1 MPQLDLDSMFVVAEA
16 GPLLDKVAEAVPADV
31 SKRLMKLQ
39 QDIGLEI
46 DHEITGAPLSGPG
59 EGPESAAL
67 LAAYQPVTLARLNVF
82 HECVAELPAGEL
94 RNQVAEIASKLPSP
108 GAAPAAQLAPGK

>member
-1 MPQLDLDSMFVVAEA
+1 MPQLDLDSMFVIAEA

-46 DHEITGAPLSGPG
+46 DHEMTGAPLSGPG

-67 LAAYQPVTLARLNVF
+67 LAAYRPVNLNRLNVL
-82 HECVAELPAGEL
+82 HERVAALPAGEQ
-94 RNQVAEIASKLPSP
+94 RNQVAEITAKMPASAP
-108 GAAPAAQLAPGK
+108 APAAAPTVKK